1 MKKLSSMEAIR
12 IYNFA
17 FDDRQQKDE
26 KDYLS
31 ANRLGAI
38 SYKLHNLLT
47 EEGVDLLLRYLERC
61 GKIKNLRERTELELA
76 LATEMEM
83 TFRKLDESVL
93 KSKWYLREDDTL
105 PLMITYD
112 ERELKE
118 EFDQYVKEKDA
129 LTKFDDSSEELDV
142 IKSCLAKIRRVPYLW
157 TYKRYS
163 YIKLSHIGAGLSKAA
178 RKVAADNGLV
188 TISDVVQLGD
198 DFWEL
203 KGITDDVAD
212 ELIKKVDTQKP
223 NYMFRPEKR

>member
-157 TYKRYS
+157 TYERYS

-188 TISDVVQLGD
+188 TISDIVQLGD